1 MLEEVI
7 KAGGGS
13 FLIFGVVVALGFY
26 AVRGVFG
33 LHGRRGQHRKE
44 FLELWSDGRKRDALW
59 LQMAVRHVF
68 GSYLPTPVI
77 RLALSCPDS
86 GQSLVDL
93 SSLWGLLVYD
103 SASQKVGWRQG
114 WHATLRRRRVARVV
128 LMLGYF
134 AAMLAAAGGA
144 YSSALLGPGSA
155 MGWVYGF
162 FAAIMAVLAF
172 LCVEHEDKF
181 AVSVRVGDAWVKR
194 INRAAQRAR
203 KRRPPPAS

>member
-44 FLELWSDGRKRDALW
+44 FLELWSDGRDRDALW

-68 GSYLPTPVI
+68 GAYLPTPVI
-77 RLALSCPDS
+77 RLALARPDS
-86 GQSLVDL
+86 SQSLIDL
-93 SSLWGLLVYD
+93 SALWGMLAYD
-103 SASQKVGWRQG
+103 SASQKVRWQSR
-114 WHATLRRRRVARVV
+114 WYTTLARRRFLRATVMV
-128 LMLGYF
+128 GYF
-134 AAMLAAAGGA
+134 VAMLTAAGAA
-144 YSSALLGPGSA
+144 YVAARHGPGSA

-162 FAAIMAVLAF
+162 FSAIMAGLGY
-172 LCVEHEDKF
+172 LCVDREDTL
-181 AVSVRVGDAWVKR
+181 AISVRVGDPWIKR
-194 INRAAQRAR
+194 INRASQRAR
-203 KRRPPPAS
+203 KRRLTAST